1 MTRIAEDIQHA
12 ALFDHF
18 AMIHDDDAFTD
29 LLHHFHLVGDH
40 HDRDAEFLID
50 LAQQGEGGRRGFR
63 VESRGGFVRKQN
75 SRVVGQGSGNTDTL
89 LLTAGKLRG
98 ILLRMFRKADE
109 LKQRRNLFPDLVT
122 ADTGKLERQGHVV
135 VDRAGGE
142 QVEVLEDH
150 ADLVTDAAKLG
161 GAQLREILTVH
172 NDIALCGPVE
182 EVDTSNQRG
191 FARAASSEDTE
202 NFSVIDCDGDILDG
216 IECRL
221 SVRGL
226 IGLPDMFKFNHFPN
240 LSIDSSKACQRS

>member
-1 MTRIAEDIQHA
+1 M
-12 ALFDHF
+12 
-18 AMIHDDDAFTD
+18 
-29 LLHHFHLVGDH
+29 
-40 HDRDAEFLID
+40 
-50 LAQQGEGGRRGFR
+50 
-63 VESRGGFVRKQN
+63 
-75 SRVVGQGSGNTDTL
+75 
-89 LLTAGKLRG
+89 
-98 ILLRMFRKADE
+98 
-109 LKQRRNLFPDLVT
+109 
-122 ADTGKLERQGHVV
+122 
-135 VDRAGGE
+135 
-142 QVEVLEDH
+142 
-150 ADLVTDAAKLG
+150 TDAAKLG